1 MTGSGLHSLALPY
14 IICRRVVSCEGF
26 EPIGWALF
34 TQCAVVGMASR
45 LPQRVEAIVP
55 ERPAASSDE
64 RGHRGPYVPCSR
76 PSVSI
81 IAERELAALLPRF
94 FPGCAERYVPTVVG
108 IVTATSRSGR
118 SAIEQ
123 RHAERRFVRHDGT
136 RGR

>member
-34 TQCAVVGMASR
+34 TQCAVVGMTLR
-45 LPQRVEAIVP
+45 LPQRVEALVP

-64 RGHRGPYVPCSR
+64 RGRRPCSR
-76 PSVSI
+76 PSISV

-94 FPGCAERYVPTVVG
+94 FPGCAERCVPTVVG
-108 IVTATSRSGR
+108 IVTATSRSWR
-118 SAIEQ
+118 SWIEQ
-123 RHAERRFVRHDGT
+123 RRAARPF
-136 RGR
+136 